1 MDPRRGGNPHPWR
14 ILPIDF
20 RCPSHLKFLGPCAP
34 RHRLPLALVGG
45 KDGLIISGGHTEAL
59 ELRLGGHRRSS
70 RGWPAAFTLAL
81 VSRILWLHSPLTA
94 PVCCLPRF
102 DRKFTSCN
110 AGTIEHGF
118 GTPVDGPTLVG
129 TDSLS
134 HEQVINRLA
143 GSNRSKPFIKQYVI
157 SLQRIASE
165 QITVGHISDIHM
177 PSDFLTKWI
186 GSRKLRLSLAY
197 ATNSAAFVPRPS
209 KASK

>member
-1 MDPRRGGNPHPWR
+1 MDDGAPSNLEATADATYDLFELTGILITKGGGAVHHSTHN
-14 ILPIDF
+14 
-20 RCPSHLKFLGPCAP
+20 
-34 RHRLPLALVGG
+34 VGATVTCSMQAEAYASSRAG
-45 KDGLIISGGHTEAL
+45 DLIIYA
-59 ELRLGGHRRSS
+59 R
-70 RGWPAAFTLAL
+70 A
-81 VSRILWLHSPLTA
+81 
-94 PVCCLPRF
+94 
-102 DRKFTSCN
+102 
-110 AGTIEHGF
+110 IEHGF

-209 KASK
+209 TASK